1 MWWPRTI
8 FWTGTPRSGR
18 RCRPDEVAA
27 VRVVVESPNS
37 SLATPAVSDH
47 GAAVDCA
54 EVDTGRVVRPVLV
67 LNRLALS
74 PVVAV
79 EDGDSSVVRE
89 APVPSTHGDIGEFLV
104 RPAASIRSTVRH
116 VRQVTKGS
124 GAPLPPLD
132 PGHIPEFS
140 CVGGIPSVPP
150 GFGRPEWIVHHCLPG
165 RDTGHGKFAGRG
177 CR

>member
-1 MWWPRTI
+1 MVGDLVKLSSRCHAGTQSIGGQSSDPRAARKSTN
-8 FWTGTPRSGR
+8 TGIARSGR

-37 SLATPAVSDH
+37 SLAAPAVSNH

-79 EDGDSSVVRE
+79 EDGDRSVVRE
-89 APVPSTHGDIGEFLV
+89 L
-104 RPAASIRSTVRH
+104 
-116 VRQVTKGS
+116 
-124 GAPLPPLD
+124 PLARRESL
-132 PGHIPEFS
+132 S
-140 CVGGIPSVPP
+140 
-150 GFGRPEWIVHHCLPG
+150 
-165 RDTGHGKFAGRG
+165 
-177 CR
+177 